1 MIADFRQRLMA
12 STLLV
17 GAAAYA
23 SPALAQAVPPSASP
37 EAAQA
42 TAQAVTDAG
51 PQPEAEIVVTG
62 SRIARPDLESTS
74 PIAIVS
80 SQEFQLQAG
89 SANVENVL
97 NDLPQVTATQSSTS
111 NNPGGGVATVNLRG
125 MGSQRTLVLVN
136 GRRYVSYDVNQV
148 VDLNTIPS
156 SLIDRVDVV
165 TGGQS
170 AVYGSDAI
178 AGVVNF
184 ILKRNFSGVQA
195 DASYDI
201 TENGDGQI
209 FDTSVTLGTNF
220 DDGRG
225 NVTIFGEYTKRY
237 PTFAGERRFS
247 RFALSDD
254 GDGSP
259 IFEGG
264 GSPSVPQGRIAIGPI
279 FDPNFD
285 TEANPDVDPPQL
297 APGLGEVT
305 GLLDP
310 DGEFCDTQDFAGGVN
325 SCFIG
330 AQDGYNFSPVNYLQV
345 PQERYMIHAQG
356 QYEISDHFRPYAEL
370 TFINNRV
377 NTQLAATPI
386 SQGTPFGQSASGVIG
401 PIQLQVASPFFTPEF
416 QAALATIDANELTC
430 TGDPPNAVCSPA
442 ATAGD
447 GFVTAPVWSF
457 RSVQAGPR
465 ANFDDRNAY
474 RILGGVAGDITSGWD
489 YDLSY
494 MFARTKNAQRQ
505 LGNLAITNFLA
516 SVTTVFQDP
525 VTGDTSPTPIPGGVL
540 VCADASARAQGCVP
554 SNIFGQGNLS
564 PEAVNFISIG
574 ATNLETYSTQVV
586 NATITN
592 NDLLDLGAGGIGV
605 ALGAEWR
612 KEAGQVDPD
621 QFLASGNVAG
631 FNPGLPTGGSYN
643 VREFFAE
650 TRIPLLRDSFI
661 HRLELNGAARYSHYS
676 NAVGNVFTWAA
687 GGELAPVPDITF
699 RGQYQKAIRG
709 PSVSELFLGDTVNFP
724 GNADSCGTA
733 AALSDPALNAI
744 CVAQFN
750 AAGASVALIGNPAIQ
765 DPNNVNPVSFLG
777 GNRNLHEESAKTW
790 TVGAVLQPRFLPRFT
805 ATVDYFHIDVADTIS
820 QLGIGVE
827 SIGEAC
833 FTQHIQSFCDL
844 IARNSLGQIESFTDL
859 ATNAGA
865 LKLRGLDVSAGYNLP
880 LGPIIGPTSRLS
892 FSFSGGYLFKS
903 DFQPVASLDRVVHC
917 AGAFGRTCGAP
928 TPKWRHTLRTSLS
941 SGPVTL
947 SGQWRYLGKVH
958 DDNPDN
964 FLPNGDPG
972 QGLFGVEHI
981 GSRSYFDLTSAF
993 DIGEHYQFAVGVSN
1007 LLDKDPPLIASAQN
1021 GGNGEQSNTFPTFY
1035 EVLGRSF
1042 FASARLKF

>member
-97 NDLPQVTATQSSTS
+97 NDLPQVTATTSSTS

-136 GRRYVSYDVNQV
+136 GRRYVSFDVNQI

-237 PTFAGERRFS
+237 PTFAGERRFA
-247 RFALSDD
+247 RFALSDAED
-254 GDGSP
+254 GTP
-259 IFEGG
+259 PFEGG
-264 GSPSVPQGRIAIGPI
+264 GSPSVPQGRLQI
-279 FDPNFD
+279 
-285 TEANPDVDPPQL
+285 
-297 APGLGEVT
+297 PGLGAAT
-305 GLLDP
+305 GL
-310 DGEFCDTQDFAGGVN
+310 GCDTQDFAGNVN

-330 AQDGYNFSPVNYLQV
+330 ATDGYNFSPVNYLQV

-356 QYEISDHFRPYAEL
+356 QYEISDHFRPYSEL

-377 NTQLAATPI
+377 DTQLAATPI

-401 PIQLQVASPFFTPEF
+401 PIQVQVNSPFFTPAF
-416 QAALATIDANELTC
+416 QAALATLDTDA
-430 TGDPPNAVCSPA
+430 
-442 ATAGD
+442 D
-447 GFVTAPVWSF
+447 GFVTAPVFSF

-516 SVTTVFQDP
+516 AVTTTFQDP
-525 VTGDTSPTPIPGGVL
+525 LTGATSPFPIPGGVL

-554 SNIFGQGNLS
+554 ANIFGQGNLS
-564 PEAVNFISIG
+564 PEAVDFISIG

-621 QFLASGNVAG
+621 QFLSSGNVAG

-650 TRIPLLRDSFI
+650 TRIPLLRDNFI

-676 NAVGNVFTWAA
+676 NAVGNAFTWAA
-687 GGELAPVPDITF
+687 GAELAPTADITF

-709 PSVSELFLGDTVNFP
+709 PSVSELFLGNTVNFP
-724 GNADSCGTA
+724 GNADQCGTPE
-733 AALSDPALNAI
+733 ALTDPALNAI
-744 CVAQFN
+744 CVAQFT
-750 AAGASVALIGNPAIQ
+750 AAGAPLASIGDPAIQ

-777 GNRNLHEESAKTW
+777 GNRNLREESAKTW

-805 ATVDYFHIDVADTIS
+805 ATVDYFHIDVADVIS
-820 QLGIGVE
+820 QLGVGTQTIGT
-827 SIGEAC
+827 AC
-833 FTQHIQSFCDL
+833 FEIHLQNFCDL
-844 IARNSLGQIESFTDL
+844 IQRNSIGQVESFTDL
-859 ATNAGA
+859 ATNSGS
-865 LKLRGLDVSAGYNLP
+865 LKLRGLDISAGYNMP
-880 LGPIIGPTSRLS
+880 LGPIIGPTSRLALN
-892 FSFSGGYLFKS
+892 FSGGYLFKN
-903 DFQPVASLDRVVHC
+903 DFQPVAGLDLIFRC
-917 AGAFGRTCGAP
+917 AGRFGANCGVP
-928 TPKWRHTLRTSLS
+928 TPKWRHTARASLN

-947 SGQWRYLGKVH
+947 SGQWRYIGSAN
-958 DDNPDN
+958 DDDPDI
-964 FLPNGDPG
+964 LYGS
-972 QGLFGVEHI
+972 EHF

-993 DIGEHYQFAVGVSN
+993 DIGQHYQFAVGVSN
-1007 LLDKDPPLIASAQN
+1007 LFDKDPPLAASTQN
-1021 GGNGEQSNTFPTFY
+1021 GGNGEQSNTFPTLY